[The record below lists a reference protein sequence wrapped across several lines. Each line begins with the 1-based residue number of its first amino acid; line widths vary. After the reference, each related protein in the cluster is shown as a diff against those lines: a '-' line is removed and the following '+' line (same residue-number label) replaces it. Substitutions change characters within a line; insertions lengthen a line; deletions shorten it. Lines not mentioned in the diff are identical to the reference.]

1 MTIRQHYNKHIQLY
15 AQLHTSYNE
24 LIQIIDEYYKVKNRI
39 QWKKLEEDTIKQEID
54 DGLMDSQQLIYLIK
68 KDAKTYLDAITE
80 YLYCTCYY
88 DIIDNYISDYENL
101 DDLEYNLKK
110 DLRHF
115 ILFNPRLIERLV
127 D

>member
-24 LIQIIDEYYKVKNRI
+24 LIQIIDEYYIVKNRI
-39 QWKKLEEDTIKQEID
+39 QWQKLEEDTIKQEID
-54 DGLMDSQQLIYLIK
+54 HGLMDSKQLIYLIK

-101 DDLEYNLKK
+101 DDLEYNAKK

>member
-54 DGLMDSQQLIYLIK
+54 NGLMDSQQLIYLIK